1 MDTDEPAHYDEF
13 AFLEQYA
20 QHEGLVWTGRPPL
33 ERRSVSLRGGEP
45 DQSISALVWGDDE
58 PGIVLLHGG
67 GQNAHT
73 WDSVALALG
82 CPLVAFDLP
91 GHGHSSWR
99 ADSDYRPATNASAIA
114 AAITQLAP
122 HADLVVGMS
131 LGGMTA
137 ISLAANHPHL
147 VPRLIVVDVTPGSA
161 TRHDA
166 LTDEQR
172 GAVALLRG
180 PAVFDTFDDMLQA
193 AASAVPGRPIET
205 LRPGVLHN
213 SRQRADGRWVWRYD
227 RQRRPAGSGEVD
239 LWDELSAITAPIML
253 VKGARSPFVDDDDRA
268 EFLRRRPGTR
278 LEVVEG
284 AHHSVQS
291 DRPLRLAELIADFR
305 LRPAAAGSPPG

>member
-1 MDTDEPAHYDEF
+1 MNDEASMQYDEF

-20 QHEGLVWTGRPPL
+20 RHEGLAWTGRPPV
-33 ERRSVSLRGGEP
+33 ERRAAPLRGGEP
-45 DQSISALVWGDDE
+45 EQVISALVWGDGE
-58 PGIVLLHGG
+58 PEIVLLHGG

-99 ADSDYRPATNASAIA
+99 TDADYRPSTNGSAIA
-114 AAITQLAP
+114 EAMSQLAP
-122 HADLVVGMS
+122 RADLVVGMS

-137 ISLAANHPHL
+137 ISLAANYPHL
-147 VPRLIVVDVTPGSA
+147 VPRLVVVDVTPGAPS
-161 TRHDA
+161 RHA
-166 LTDEQR
+166 ELTDEQR

-180 PAVFDTFDDMLQA
+180 PAVFESFAEILQTTA
-193 AASAVPGRPIET
+193 ATAPGRSIDT

-227 RQRRPAGSGEVD
+227 RQRRPADPGDVD

-253 VKGARSPFVDDDDRA
+253 VKGANSEFVHDDDRD
-268 EFLRRRPGTR
+268 EFLRRVPGTR
-278 LEVVEG
+278 YEVVEG
-284 AHHSVQS
+284 AHHSIQS
-291 DRPLRLAELIADFR
+291 DQPVRLAELITDFR
-305 LRPAAAGSPPG
+305 GSLG